1 MVTELTTKHRDVG
14 LILKDLLKV
23 IKVVSLYP
31 DDNPLPRSLRQ
42 SFSEKLVDLA
52 QDNGGLKIDVDRD
65 CLYFDG
71 QTVFHDRS
79 KEEALAGLFFENG
92 ITSFSISADIEV
104 VGLFALL
111 DVFKQFNN
119 TQDADLTVLLWE
131 ANVPGFSF
139 VVLEDVQL
147 SKYEKGVAAR
157 LAGESESESGKIR
170 GVYGYEGEKTYGSLF
185 TEGIEQSSINFADT
199 PGGGIFVD
207 SQELGNDS
215 GPFASQPASTPE
227 ASQPFSSSISES
239 GSLRVAE
246 FAKAFGFDDLKPAR
260 PKPHKTDTA
269 LILNDEFKLSEEE
282 EYQIGHI
289 LADDADFDIYNS
301 TIDLLKEMT
310 LQESEMTSF
319 YETISICEKVLNEF
333 VMQGKLSL
341 AGQILGFMQQLEKE
355 IRPSKGVWAERLK
368 DARMTACSRERL
380 KTLATALNEHSDVSA
395 GELLRYL
402 QLFGWEAIGGLTDIA
417 GDLNHPLHKQSL
429 NDYLVHVGKD
439 KVELLA
445 KNLFDKRPDVV
456 GNAVQVLAR
465 IGDERSLGYLKR
477 IVQSEHAAVRLTMV
491 TALADCTHSDATD
504 ILAQCVTDKDATVR
518 RMAVDSLIKRKGS
531 LAFEAI
537 AGIVDSAHFT
547 TCSTGERQLL
557 LNAFSEIGG
566 EYAVPHLSECIT
578 AYNLT
583 GNSDKSFSRKAAF
596 EALSRNRSEK
606 ADRLLVALSRTWR
619 PEIKTMALNAIRR
632 RREILFGG
640 KEK

>member
-1 MVTELTTKHRDVG
+1 MGTELTTKHRDVG

-52 QDNGGLKIDVDRD
+52 HDNGGLKIDVDRD

-71 QTVFHDRS
+71 QAVFHDRS
-79 KEEALAGLFFENG
+79 KEEALAGLFFGNG
-92 ITSFSISADIEV
+92 ITSFTISADIEA
-104 VGLFALL
+104 VGLFVLL

-139 VVLEDVQL
+139 IVLEDVQL
-147 SKYEKGVAAR
+147 SKYEKAVTAR
-157 LAGESESESGKIR
+157 LAGESGSDSGKIR
-170 GVYGYEGEKTYGSLF
+170 GIYGYEGKETYGSLF
-185 TEGIEQSSINFADT
+185 TEGVEQNSVTLADT

-215 GPFASQPASTPE
+215 GPFSSQPASTPVAE
-227 ASQPFSSSISES
+227 EPFSSSISES
-239 GSLRVAE
+239 GNLRVAE
-246 FAKAFGFDDLKPAR
+246 FTKAFGFDDLKPAP
-260 PKPHKTDTA
+260 PKTRQTDTA

-289 LADDADFDIYNS
+289 LADDADFDIYGS
-301 TIDLLKEMT
+301 TIGLLKEMT

-319 YETISICEKVLNEF
+319 YETISICEKVMNEYI
-333 VMQGKLSL
+333 MQGKLSL
-341 AGQILGFMQQLEKE
+341 AGQILGFLQLLEKE
-355 IRPSKGVWAERLK
+355 IRPTQGLWAERLK
-368 DARMTACSRERL
+368 DARTTACSRERL
-380 KTLATALNEHSDVSA
+380 RTLATALNEHSEVSA

-417 GDLNHPLHKQSL
+417 GDLNHTLHKQSL

-445 KNLFDKRPDVV
+445 KNLFDKRADVV

-465 IGDERSLGYLKR
+465 IGDERALGYLKR
-477 IVQSEHAAVRLTMV
+477 IVHNEHAAVRLTMV
-491 TALADCTHSDATD
+491 TALADSMHSDATD
-504 ILAQCVTDKDATVR
+504 ILAACVTDKDATVR
-518 RMAVDSLIKRKGS
+518 RAAVDSLIKRKGS

-547 TCSTGERQLL
+547 TCSRSERQLL

-566 EYAVPHLSECIT
+566 EHAVPHFSQCIT

-583 GNSDKSFSRKAAF
+583 GDGEKSFSRKAAF
-596 EALSRNRSEK
+596 EALCRNQSEK
-606 ADRLLVALSRTWR
+606 ADRLLVSLSRMWR
-619 PEIKTMALNAIRR
+619 PEIKAMALNAIRR